1 MNIFFIPSPI
11 LFRITYI
18 FQPLGYHRVAVG
30 CLGRTDPEARRQEV
44 PVGNQPLGV
53 RLHAAD
59 AATRTR
65 YDQTDA
71 LADHLRTMVEQEVC
85 KGAAMLLH
93 QSGAA
98 TMMVPYCPNSTSTGS
113 IAG

>member
-30 CLGRTDPEARRQEV
+30 RLGRTDPEARRQEV

-71 LADHLRTMVEQEVC
+71 LADHLRTMVEQERLQRSRHV
-85 KGAAMLLH
+85 A
-93 QSGAA
+93 
-98 TMMVPYCPNSTSTGS
+98 PPPR
-113 IAG
+113 